1 MHKSRGETC
10 RTKIFPE
17 QNYVVKQFTARK
29 PKFGLPVNRLR
40 GSLDLCF
47 YREVECL
54 DRLRGC
60 EHFPQIIE
68 QNSKERWIKMSYVGE
83 NYEKADVRDHQL
95 YHKQIDKIVDTLIS
109 KKIKLA
115 YEWAP
120 NDGKIGYCLS
130 MMMFKD
136 NVLSLIDFERAWP
149 VGCDRESEFNSIFK
163 TSFAHHD
170 DEKFKDILK
179 ITISKLHEHK
189 KK

>member
-10 RTKIFPE
+10 RTQIFPE

-54 DRLRGC
+54 DRLKGC

-68 QNSKERWIKMSYVGE
+68 HDLKERWIKMSYVGE
-83 NYEKADVRDHQL
+83 NYEKADVQDHHI
-95 YHKQIDKIVDTLIS
+95 YEKQIDEIVDTLES
-109 KKIKLA
+109 KNIKLA
-115 YEWAP
+115 YEWTP
-120 NDGKIGYCLS
+120 GDGRIGYCLS

-149 VGCDRESEFNSIFK
+149 VGCDRESEFSSLFFD
-163 TSFAHHD
+163 SFSKHD
-170 DEKFKDILK
+170 NEEFKDVLK
-179 ITISKLHEHK
+179 KTISTLHEK
-189 KK
+189 K